1 MKVFKGIAGAPGIAS
16 GKLLYFEK
24 NTSSEKEVG
33 IDEAIEKSL
42 QKVRT
47 LKEKALADLGEDK
60 AKIFAAYEMLLEDA
74 MLTDPIREAIKGGM
88 PAEKA
93 VTDTTEMMAGVLQ
106 SKKSEY
112 MRQRADDI
120 RYIGGILKDALKG
133 ADNEF
138 SFPEGDEKFILAAY
152 ELTPVDTMMF
162 DHSRLAGLVTE
173 KGGATSHTVILAKSI
188 GIPAVVGVSG
198 LEEVKT
204 ANTAYLDGYGGTL
217 AADPEGEELKKY
229 EKLLYDEE
237 QLKEQLE
244 KIKKTD
250 AHTKD
255 GERIAVAVNIGKPS
269 DLKDAGEEKF
279 DGVGLF
285 RSEFLYSSADKK
297 PSKEEQITAYKKAID
312 AVYPNP
318 VTIRTLDAG
327 GDKQIDYLGMKV
339 EENPFLGNRG
349 IRLCLNNPEIFSEQL
364 EAILI
369 AATGKSV
376 KIMLPMITCTEEIKK
391 TRALISQIEKRL
403 DSEGTDYCKKVSL
416 GIMIETPAS
425 AITAEAFAKQCDF
438 FSIGTN
444 DLVQYITAADRGNAD
459 VENVYNP
466 CHPAVLKM
474 LYNVISAGAKAG
486 IEVSVCGDMAA
497 NPIFTELL
505 LGMGLKKFS
514 VPLPMVSRIKHKIG
528 SADLN
533 EAKALAEKVLETE
546 DEKEIINI
554 LRKE

>member
-1 MKVFKGIAGAPGIAS
+1 
-16 GKLLYFEK
+16 
-24 NTSSEKEVG
+24 
-33 IDEAIEKSL
+33 
-42 QKVRT
+42 
-47 LKEKALADLGEDK
+47 
-60 AKIFAAYEMLLEDA
+60 
-74 MLTDPIREAIKGGM
+74 
-88 PAEKA
+88 
-93 VTDTTEMMAGVLQ
+93 
-106 SKKSEY
+106 
-112 MRQRADDI
+112 
-120 RYIGGILKDALKG
+120 
-133 ADNEF
+133 
-138 SFPEGDEKFILAAY
+138 
-152 ELTPVDTMMF
+152 
-162 DHSRLAGLVTE
+162 
-173 KGGATSHTVILAKSI
+173 
-188 GIPAVVGVSG
+188 
-198 LEEVKT
+198 
-204 ANTAYLDGYGGTL
+204 
-217 AADPEGEELKKY
+217 
-229 EKLLYDEE
+229 
-237 QLKEQLE
+237 
-244 KIKKTD
+244 
-250 AHTKD
+250 
-255 GERIAVAVNIGKPS
+255 
-269 DLKDAGEEKF
+269 
-279 DGVGLF
+279 
-285 RSEFLYSSADKK
+285 
-297 PSKEEQITAYKKAID
+297 
-312 AVYPNP
+312 
-318 VTIRTLDAG
+318 
-327 GDKQIDYLGMKV
+327 MKV

-369 AATGKSV
+369 AAAGKSV

-403 DSEGTDYCKKVSL
+403 DSEGTDYCRKVSL